1 MKWIHGYSAI
11 FFSILSLPLSVI
23 ALYSKN
29 HFEEGNNIIVTI
41 INDFFNLFA
50 MNDYIPPVTKSM
62 MAAPWY
68 LDEYN
73 LIFVSQI
80 ISMILSTIS
89 LIFIFI
95 SVSKKEHSIFY
106 AIAALLTAYSI
117 YFVNIKLSL
126 VVIFLVFIV
135 ILQIRK
141 KVGIST

>member
-1 MKWIHGYSAI
+1 
-11 FFSILSLPLSVI
+11 
-23 ALYSKN
+23 
-29 HFEEGNNIIVTI
+29 
-41 INDFFNLFA
+41 